1 MAKTRSLLNIE
12 GTLGEMT
19 FYKDGDGYKVRTKGG
34 VSKNRIETDPAF
46 VRTRE
51 NMGEFAQS
59 ASSGKKLRLASVDL
73 MADAKDRRVTSRLT
87 KVMSQVRNQDATSAR
102 GQRKVFIGLSTPEG
116 RAALKGFEFN
126 GRSTLGSVLLADYT
140 LDTVTGEVSIP
151 DFIPAQRLNI
161 PQGATH
167 VSLSSGFLNLD
178 FETGDKAIELSNV
191 VNLPI
196 NLTATTITLT
206 PPTAPAGTGNQLYFL
221 KVAFFQEM
229 NTVQYPLN
237 NGAFNALQ
245 LIEVL

>member
-19 FYKDGDGYKVRTKGG
+19 FYKDGDGYKIRTKGG

-59 ASSGKKLRLASVDL
+59 ATIGKQLRLAAIDL
-73 MADAKDRRVTSRLT
+73 MADAKDKRVTSRLT
-87 KVMSQVRNQDATSAR
+87 RVMSKVRNQDTTSVR
-102 GQRKVFIGLSTPEG
+102 GQRKVYIGLSTPEG
-116 RAALKGFEFN
+116 RAALKGFEFY
-126 GRSTLGSVLLADYT
+126 GRSTLSSVLLADYN
-140 LDTVTGEVSIP
+140 LDTVTGEVSII
-151 DFIPAQRLNI
+151 DFIPARRLNF
-161 PQGATH
+161 PQGATN
-167 VSLSSGFLNLD
+167 VSLSCGFLNLD
-178 FETGDKAIELSNV
+178 FETGDKALELSNV

-196 NLTATTITLT
+196 NLTATTVTLT
-206 PPTAPAGTGNQLYFL
+206 PPAAPAGTGNQLYFL

-229 NTVQYPLN
+229 NAVQYPLN

>member
-19 FYKDGDGYKVRTKGG
+19 FYKDGDGYKIRTKGG

-59 ASSGKKLRLASVDL
+59 ASSGKQLRLAAIDL
-73 MADAKDRRVTSRLT
+73 MADAKDKRVTSRLT
-87 KVMSQVRNQDATSAR
+87 KVMSTVKNQDTTSVR
-102 GQRKVFIGLSTPEG
+102 GQRKVYVGLNTPEG

-126 GRSTLGSVLLADYT
+126 GRSKLGSVLLADYT
-140 LDTVTGEVSIP
+140 LDAATGEVSIP
-151 DFIPAQRLNI
+151 NFIPAQRLNI

-178 FETGDKAIELSNV
+178 FETGDEVLELSNGK
-191 VNLPI
+191 L
-196 NLTATTITLT
+196 AH
-206 PPTAPAGTGNQLYFL
+206 
-221 KVAFFQEM
+221 
-229 NTVQYPLN
+229 
-237 NGAFNALQ
+237 
-245 LIEVL
+245 

>member
-19 FYKDGDGYKVRTKGG
+19 FYRDEDGYKVRTKGG

-51 NMGEFAQS
+51 NMNEFAQN
-59 ASSGKKLRLASVDL
+59 ATSGKQLRLAAVDL
-73 MADAKDRRVTSRLT
+73 MADAKDKRVTSRLT
-87 KVMSQVRNQDATSAR
+87 KVMSQVKNQDTTSAR
-102 GQRKVFIGLSTPEG
+102 GQRKVNIGLSTSSG

-126 GRSTLGSVLLADYT
+126 GRSTLSSVLLTDYT
-140 LDTVTGEVSIP
+140 LDAATGEVSIT
-151 DFIPAQRLNI
+151 DFIPAQRLNA

-178 FETGDKAIELSNV
+178 FETGDKALELSNV

-196 NLTATTITLT
+196 NLTATNITLT
-206 PPTAPAGTGNQLYFL
+206 PAAAPAGTGNQFYFL
-221 KVAFFQEM
+221 KIAFFQEM
-229 NTVQYPLN
+229 NAVQYPLN
-237 NGAFNALQ
+237 NGVFNALQ